1 MITIPCPPPPSTR
14 LMRAASSACAG
25 GARRRAA
32 ALIEFMVVLV
42 VAFVS
47 PCHAAP
53 PTETTASQPSV
64 APPQASA
71 SAPATP
77 VAVGPRVPEDLPEKL
92 LAARGKGPIMVVE
105 GLVGQLPV
113 DAVTVSVKEGAGGVI
128 GGRAEPAGSG
138 KGWDLWVAEKRLG
151 RLRQA
156 GGELL
161 LDQPTEDAVS
171 LLEHLVLEVR
181 PEPNGQAVKVRLNRP
196 APALLQVRSLRARES
211 RAGGKSAKKSTAS
224 IPHNGRF
231 SLFDD
236 AAVNAKIAWVVEA
249 YPDLVE
255 RFEFSAGLGSR
266 SRMADRNGREWP
278 SIAFTDVGGRGV
290 ELRRI
295 STKPLEYQWSGL
307 AFPLRYGQF
316 NKQYADTKVFDE
328 RLLEEIP
335 RKLKIDLDRLSE
347 SFLYEDRR
355 LYRNLTEAAMIDKES
370 MDAAE
375 AFPIESLQGR
385 PVRLTLGRPGAAGGF
400 VLVDS
405 LEQTPADSRS
415 ASSPARASP

>member
-1 MITIPCPPPPSTR
+1 
-14 LMRAASSACAG
+14 MRAARPACAG
-25 GARRRAA
+25 RARNDAA
-32 ALIEFMVVLV
+32 ALIEVMVVSV

-53 PTETTASQPSV
+53 PAETAARQPSV

-71 SAPATP
+71 SDPATP
-77 VAVGPRVPEDLPEKL
+77 VAAGPRVPEDLPETL
-92 LAARGKGPIMVVE
+92 QARGKEPIVVVE
-105 GLVGQLPV
+105 GLAGQLPHE
-113 DAVTVSVKEGAGGVI
+113 AVTVSGTEGAGGVI

-138 KGWDLWVAEKRLG
+138 KGWELRAGDKRLG

-161 LDQPTEDAVS
+161 LDQPTEDAVR
-171 LLEHLVLEVR
+171 LLEYLVLEVR

-196 APALLQVRSLRARES
+196 APALLQVRSLRAS
-211 RAGGKSAKKSTAS
+211 QSGAGGKSAKKSAAS

-236 AAVNAKIAWVVEA
+236 AAVNAKISWVAES

-255 RFEFSAGLGSR
+255 RFEFSEGLGSR

-278 SIAFTDVGGRGV
+278 SVAFTDAGGRGV

-295 STKPLEYQWSGL
+295 ATKPLEYQWSGL

-316 NKQYADTKVFDE
+316 NKQYADMYVFDE
-328 RLLEEIP
+328 RLLDEIP

-355 LYRNLTEAAMIDKES
+355 LYRNLTEAARRDKES

-405 LEQTPADSRS
+405 LGQPPADSRPAS
-415 ASSPARASP
+415 APARTSP